1 MPTVTIVMPAADAPT
16 RSLARFRSVSG
27 IPKARNQN
35 HTGEPGGWRSM
46 MPRRQR
52 VIARSQR
59 TVGITQASTKSV
71 FRIVVGLTRIRHQD
85 RRVGFTPQK
94 LRVLAACSGSRLT
107 ESFDRSPFPG
117 NSFDPERAGRRGLDT
132 LRSHAAYLGGLCRK
146 RGGLYH
152 EGNIRS
158 AGLLTA
164 AGPRFRTCVYTI
176 VVLTSRC
183 PSSS

>member
-1 MPTVTIVMPAADAPT
+1 MK
-16 RSLARFRSVSG
+16 G
-27 IPKARNQN
+27 ILSERTELRQTEKGA
-35 HTGEPGGWRSM
+35 GEGALFDLP
-46 MPRRQR
+46 RQR
-52 VIARSQR
+52 FS
-59 TVGITQASTKSV
+59 S
-71 FRIVVGLTRIRHQD
+71 TRIRHQD
-85 RRVGFTPQK
+85 RLVGFTPQK